1 MNGARNPPSCAGT
14 LGAQDQ
20 RAGSSA
26 GSANRLTED
35 CLSVALTAKS
45 ARGCL
50 VPLEDSLASQ
60 EVLQF
65 PLIYQWIIRR
75 LQQQFTC
82 PLRLRGAMGEA
93 RVGEN

>member
-20 RAGSSA
+20 RAGSPA
-26 GSANRLTED
+26 GSANRLTEG
-35 CLSVALTAKS
+35 CLSVAKS

-75 LQQQFTC
+75 LQQQFTS